1 MRLLDILLKPA
12 ELWRMGLECLRRC
25 LGHDSE
31 SRRLISEQQATI
43 AQLRD
48 KLHLSQMRVD
58 FLENIVKDQKM
69 ELTVQKHGVEQ
80 MWKFIHTRHR
90 LNVPAEKG
98 SIREILQRL
107 DRQ

>member
-12 ELWRMGLECLRRC
+12 ELWRMGLEQLRRC
-25 LGHDSE
+25 LGRDSE

-48 KLHLSQMRVD
+48 KLHLSEMRVD
-58 FLENIVKDQKM
+58 FLEGIVNDQKL
-69 ELTVQKHGVEQ
+69 EIATQKNAVHQ
-80 MWKFIHTRHR
+80 MWTFIHRRHR
-90 LNVPAEKG
+90 LDVSPAKG
-98 SIREILQRL
+98 SIREVLQRL